1 MYTPSTTC
9 IILNYSAHL
18 VKEGGLSGHCIHAQF
33 CLLAHTLSHRWCRC
47 PWYDFCMSLE
57 WQAHQEQSHRHC
69 LLQLWCSQAEHTVW
83 ANVGSF
89 SHPCCMPLPS
99 KMPLPSQKATKGK
112 KTDVRCVWKE
122 PERSKWITCWGK
134 KQHRYLYHVGR
145 DEWTRSTS
153 YQSGKRAHRAIPQPI
168 WRLCAFCTHTF
179 FNLSSWEHTGF
190 NESAVWSTPLMTVHT
205 EHYAVYRVKTKLLQM
220 VNSSILHT
228 EKSKE

>member
-1 MYTPSTTC
+1 MTSVCHWNGRHTKNSRTGTACFSSGAHRQST
-9 IILNYSAHL
+9 LFEQMWA
-18 VKEGGLSGHCIHAQF
+18 LSPIPA
-33 CLLAHTLSHRWCRC
+33 
-47 PWYDFCMSLE
+47 
-57 WQAHQEQSHRHC
+57 
-69 LLQLWCSQAEHTVW
+69 V
-83 ANVGSF
+83 
-89 SHPCCMPLPS
+89 
-99 KMPLPSQKATKGK
+99 KMPLPSQKAMKGK
-112 KTDVRCVWKE
+112 KTDVRRVWKE

-145 DEWTRSTS
+145 DEGTHSTS

-228 EKSKE
+228 VKSKE